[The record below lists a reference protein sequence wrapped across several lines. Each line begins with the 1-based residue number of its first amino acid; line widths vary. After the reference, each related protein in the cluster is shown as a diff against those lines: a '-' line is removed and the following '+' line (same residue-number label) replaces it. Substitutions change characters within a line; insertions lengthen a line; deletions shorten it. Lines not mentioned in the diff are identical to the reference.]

1 MNNYIP
7 FLKLKANEMGALS
20 ELEPAIKS
28 ITYPFLDLPKKQF
41 SSEEE
46 FLDTLTKYRKSVGKH
61 AKDCPVIFLDDFD
74 NEDSLEIKGEN
85 SYGAVIDAFSDLAE
99 FVPVIGLDREGSR
112 NEIVFQRKEAGIL
125 KSNNIVIRLQVDD
138 FENFALAEPEILSL
152 KARGQGLFDYWSIIL
167 DNRLCLNVNARDRSQ
182 KIVSFINSAVDRL
195 DIYAFIISGSSI
207 SASIRDI
214 LNVEKE
220 HHHARTEL
228 DIYRNTVPHLGGVN
242 IYLGDY
248 TVVSPYYSDV
258 DIPKEAMQ
266 NVTAPKVIYSYG
278 GSHYIARGG
287 AIKTHKRGLHQ
298 YNDIAAHIVK
308 QPFYRTP
315 GYSYGDNFIYL
326 KSLGQGNK
334 VTPGSIL
341 KPTINLHITYM
352 LRDFTI

>member
-1 MNNYIP
+1 M
-7 FLKLKANEMGALS
+7 
-20 ELEPAIKS
+20 
-28 ITYPFLDLPKKQF
+28 
-41 SSEEE
+41 
-46 FLDTLTKYRKSVGKH
+46 
-61 AKDCPVIFLDDFD
+61 
-74 NEDSLEIKGEN
+74 
-85 SYGAVIDAFSDLAE
+85 
-99 FVPVIGLDREGSR
+99 
-112 NEIVFQRKEAGIL
+112 
-125 KSNNIVIRLQVDD
+125 
-138 FENFALAEPEILSL
+138 
-152 KARGQGLFDYWSIIL
+152 
-167 DNRLCLNVNARDRSQ
+167 DNRLCLNVNAEDRSQ

-228 DIYRNTVPHLGGVN
+228 DIYRNTVPHLRGRN

-278 GSHYIARGG
+278 SNHYIARGG